1 MLLDN
6 SPQSKASLKYVWAVV
21 VIMCLLYGLYH
32 TQIPSADKV
41 QQMEYIDTS
50 VDGSTNSS
58 MSSMVDINVAHSQ
71 SMPHRG
77 VWMYLVNEN
86 EELLLTKRTTESV
99 TCPGSWNVLGEH
111 TQFKESFEDT
121 AYRGLREEVG
131 LKRFQVIS
139 VVPLFK
145 KPLHLE
151 ITFNGPRFKQDI
163 QWTQS
168 FLVRVKQESIKAY
181 NHETSLMQWRPL
193 KDCVMWANEDPKQI
207 CTAKEFKYTS
217 AELNASKND
226 WSFKEA
232 FELHVKLIRQHL

>member
-1 MLLDN
+1 
-6 SPQSKASLKYVWAVV
+6 
-21 VIMCLLYGLYH
+21 MCLLYGMH
-32 TQIPSADKV
+32 RTQSPGADNV

-50 VDGSTNSS
+50 MDGTTNAS
-58 MSSMVDINVAHSQ
+58 MSSMIDISVAHSQ

-77 VWMYLVNEN
+77 VWMFVLNEN
-86 EELLLTKRTTESV
+86 EELLLTKRTAQTV

-121 AYRGLREEVG
+121 MYRGLQEELG

-139 VVPLFK
+139 AVPLFE

-151 ITFNGPRFKQDI
+151 ITYEGQRFKQDI

-181 NHETSLMQWRPL
+181 NHETSLMQWRPI
-193 KDCVMWANEDPKQI
+193 KDCIMWANEDPKRI

-217 AELNASKND
+217 AELNVSRAE

-232 FELHVKLIRQHL
+232 FVLHVKLIRQHL